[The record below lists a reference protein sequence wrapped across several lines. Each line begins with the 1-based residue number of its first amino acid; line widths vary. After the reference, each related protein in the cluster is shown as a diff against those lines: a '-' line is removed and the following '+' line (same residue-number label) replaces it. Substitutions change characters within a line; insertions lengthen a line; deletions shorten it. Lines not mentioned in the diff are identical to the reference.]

1 MLEDVSAVWRQSCCE
16 RSHHEIPKRSIHFEI
31 TMKGPQDMKK
41 QEWKGVLCESLTDHI
56 HSLCRTPHLAGFS
69 SNGLLQITDFTALSA
84 HPAPS
89 VANES
94 ICCMLLQ
101 PLKLQMTERK
111 GECIPAAL
119 CVEIPWWLV
128 QAALHQCRMPR
139 GSPAF
144 IRTLLPFE
152 MLLQLPEQ
160 KLHCYVV
167 MALRSCSPRSH
178 GAVSQQD
185 HIGSRGVCPQ
195 LLCVVRV
202 LQTPS
207 CGARSNE
214 STDLGH
220 HPTAALT
227 RAAAWGNRE
236 VPG

>member
-101 PLKLQMTERK
+101 PLKLQMTEKRRMY
-111 GECIPAAL
+111 PSSPL
-119 CVEIPWWLV
+119 CGNTLV
-128 QAALHQCRMPR
+128 IGPSSAPPVQNAQ
-139 GSPAF
+139 GF
-144 IRTLLPFE
+144 
-152 MLLQLPEQ
+152 
-160 KLHCYVV
+160 
-167 MALRSCSPRSH
+167 SCLYSYSF
-178 GAVSQQD
+178 
-185 HIGSRGVCPQ
+185 
-195 LLCVVRV
+195 
-202 LQTPS
+202 TF
-207 CGARSNE
+207 
-214 STDLGH
+214 
-220 HPTAALT
+220 
-227 RAAAWGNRE
+227 
-236 VPG
+236 